1 MENNENF
8 VAEQVTE
15 NVVQPTEAAVT
26 EPAQKMFTQEDMNSA
41 VSKAKARAREKA
53 ERDTRKQYEAL
64 EAVLRAGTGKTNA
77 TTEELI
83 NDFSDFYKKQGVKL
97 PTEPVYSEK
106 DLKILAKHE
115 AEEIIRSG
123 MDEVVEEV
131 DRLAA
136 LGADKMSAKEKEMFR
151 TLATHR
157 QKHERNHEFGKMGIS
172 EDVYNS
178 DDFQKF
184 VGMFDPKTPVKQIC
198 EVYQKTIPK
207 KNIKP
212 AGSMVTE
219 EPTDNGV
226 KDFYTFEE
234 ARKFTKKDFDNNP
247 ALYKR
252 VQESMRKW

>member
-1 MENNENF
+1 MENNENL
-8 VAEQVTE
+8 VTEQVAE
-15 NVVQPTEAAVT
+15 NVVQPTE
-26 EPAQKMFTQEDMNSA
+26 PAETALKLFTQEDLNNA

-53 ERDTRKQYEAL
+53 EREARKKYEPL
-64 EAVLRAGTGKTNA
+64 EAVLRAGTGKADA
-77 TTEELI
+77 TTEELTS
-83 NDFSDFYKKQGVKL
+83 DFTDFYKKQGVQF
-97 PTEPVYSEK
+97 PAQPVYSEK
-106 DLKILAKHE
+106 DMKILAKHE

-123 MDEVVEEV
+123 MEDVVEEV

-136 LGADKMSAKEKEMFR
+136 LGDKMSAKEKEMFR
-151 TLATHR
+151 IMATHR

-178 DDFQKF
+178 DEFQKF

-207 KNIKP
+207 KDIKP
-212 AGSMVTE
+212 MGSMVTE
-219 EPTDNGV
+219 EPADNGV

-252 VQESMRKW
+252 VQESMTKW

>member
-1 MENNENF
+1 MEHNENL
-8 VAEQVTE
+8 VTEQVAE
-15 NVVQPTEAAVT
+15 NVVQPTEPAVNT
-26 EPAQKMFTQEDMNSA
+26 EPAQKVFTQEDLNNA
-41 VSKAKARAREKA
+41 VSKAKARAKEKA
-53 ERDTRKQYEAL
+53 EKEARRKYEPL
-64 EAVLRAGTGKTNA
+64 EAILRAGTGKPNA
-77 TTEELI
+77 TTEELTSE
-83 NDFSDFYKKQGVKL
+83 FTDFYQKQGVQM
-97 PTEPVYSEK
+97 PVQPAYSEK

-123 MDEVVEEV
+123 MEDVVEEV

-136 LGADKMSAKEKEMFR
+136 KGDKMSPKEREMFR

-157 QKHERNHEFGKMGIS
+157 QKHERNHEFSKMGIT

-178 DDFQKF
+178 EQFQQF

-207 KNIKP
+207 KDIKP
-212 AGSMVTE
+212 MGSMVTE
-219 EPTDNGV
+219 QPKDNGL

-252 VQESMRKW
+252 VQESMTKW

>member
-1 MENNENF
+1 MDNNENL
-8 VAEQVTE
+8 VTEQVAE
-15 NVVQPTEAAVT
+15 NVVQPTEPAVET
-26 EPAQKMFTQEDMNSA
+26 QPEKLFTQEDMNNA

-53 ERDTRKQYEAL
+53 EKEARRKYEAL
-64 EAVLRAGTGKTNA
+64 ESVLRAGTGKPNA
-77 TTEELI
+77 TTEELT
-83 NDFSDFYKKQGVKL
+83 SDFTGFYKSQGVSI
-97 PTEPVYSEK
+97 PEQPVYSEK
-106 DLKILAKHE
+106 DTKILAQYE
-115 AEEIIRSG
+115 ANEIIRSG
-123 MDEVVEEV
+123 MEEVVEEV

-136 LGADKMSAKEKEMFR
+136 KGDKMSPKEREMFR

-157 QKHERNHEFGKMGIS
+157 QKHERNHEFSKMGIG

-178 DDFQKF
+178 EQFQQF

-207 KNIKP
+207 KEIKP
-212 AGSMVTE
+212 MGSMVTE
-219 EPTDNGV
+219 QPKDNGL

-252 VQESMRKW
+252 VQESMTKW